1 MNIFDMK
8 KSDFKTIPRIPWNN
22 DKDIKF
28 NCLVIIP
35 TNRKHD
41 SGYKCMEYCAVKD
54 GEPVGIFGGSSDVLH
69 LDGIGGYGKWT
80 TAIPNKFDRK
90 SWNIDCLPCGYLRL
104 WCNDYI
110 LLANGCLSDFEI
122 YTERKNK

>member
-22 DKDIKF
+22 TKDIEF
-28 NCLVIIP
+28 DCLVIIP

-41 SGYKCMEYCAVKD
+41 SGYRCMEYCAVKD
-54 GEPVGIFGGSSDVLH
+54 GNPIGIFGGHSDVIH
-69 LDGIGGYGKWT
+69 LDGIGGYGRWT
-80 TAIPNKFDRK
+80 KTIPNTFDRK
-90 SWNIDCLPCGYLRL
+90 AWNIECLPCGYLCL
-104 WCNDYI
+104 WCSDYI
-110 LLANGCLSDFEI
+110 LLANGCLSDFEV